1 MNTPIEIYMVSGFLG
16 SGKTTFLTR
25 FLESFEDKKVGI
37 LVNELG
43 TVNID
48 GILIEKNGITMTEI
62 TSGSIYCY
70 CKQGD
75 FIKVLKEFSSTDI
88 DILLIENSGM
98 ADPSNIHRILPQGVA
113 ENGRSYNYR
122 GAICILDAMTF
133 VNHVS
138 VLPSIANQV
147 KSSNFIILN
156 KVDMVSSERIKACKE
171 AVYNLNKDAHII
183 ETIFAEVTPADI
195 SNYLKDNGYD
205 GDTTNKCYNK
215 FKSYSIEAKEIVTNE
230 QIKTFIESV
239 KTSLYRIKGFVKT
252 EDKWLHID
260 AIENMV
266 VIKDAEIKKQ
276 QHLTC
281 TKLVFIGKDEKEYEE
296 LLRGEWKNNIG
307 SDFTIYE

>member
-1 MNTPIEIYMVSGFLG
+1 MKTPIEIYMISGFLG
-16 SGKTTFLTR
+16 SGKTTFLTQ
-25 FLESFEDKKVGI
+25 FLESFADKKVGI

-43 TVNID
+43 TINID
-48 GILIEKNGITMTEI
+48 GVLIEKNGITMTEI

-70 CKQGD
+70 CKQAD
-75 FIKVLKEFSSTDI
+75 FITVLKEFSSTDI

-113 ENGRSYNYR
+113 ENGRSYNYM
-122 GAICILDAMTF
+122 GAICILDTMTF
-133 VNHVS
+133 INHVS

-156 KVDMVSSERIKACKE
+156 KVDMVSSERIKASKE

-183 ETIFAEVTPADI
+183 ETIYAEVTPSEI

-215 FKSYSIEAKEIVTNE
+215 FKSYSIETKEVITAE
-230 QIKTFIESV
+230 QIESFVEGV
-239 KTSLYRIKGFVKT
+239 KSSLYRIKGFVRT

-260 AIENMV
+260 VIEDTV
-266 VIKDAEIKKQ
+266 IIKDTEIQKKQ
-276 QHLTC
+276 HLNC
-281 TKLVFIGKDEKEYEE
+281 TKLVFIGRDDKEYKE
-296 LLRGEWKNNIG
+296 LLAREWKSNVA